1 MINDNSKPNKV
12 DMRGIQKKKIRGNV
26 YDGFIYFLLI
36 IFLVVVVF
44 KFMQPKQIILIYLQE
59 KTKVEPKI

>member
-12 DMRGIQKKKIRGNV
+12 DMRGIQKKKIGGNV